1 MELWGTEKYDVSDWG
16 YTKLLEASLHCSF
29 VDMKESIEYDWTHPE
44 PPEFTQ
50 LTCLM
55 CFFSSSGHHCSVWRE
70 TVLLHGSDCRPVAVV
85 HVHRCGRAAVGTG
98 ETRTRTSSILFWK
111 KNGIDAN
118 LFWEQT
124 YWEEDEEVDTLHE
137 VCGSKLLPVTLAL
150 MQGCHHNHRHGNELS
165 TWKQR
170 DSCLRAQRENKLSVS
185 VPLWIHTCTQTHH
198 YMHDPVNMYAHTH
211 THTGLESIHYTEEA
225 WWVQLEGRD
234 WEQRRKD
241 ADRSR
246 SEVCDLF

>member
-1 MELWGTEKYDVSDWG
+1 MTGPIQNHQSSFSWRVS
-16 YTKLLEASLHCSF
+16 
-29 VDMKESIEYDWTHPE
+29 
-44 PPEFTQ
+44 
-50 LTCLM
+50 

-211 THTGLESIHYTEEA
+211 THRSRKHTLYRRSLVGSVGGQRLRTETERCWQKQIWSLWFILENVSNRESVTGCACLLLQLNNEQKS
-225 WWVQLEGRD
+225 VQLH
-234 WEQRRKD
+234 K
-241 ADRSR
+241 
-246 SEVCDLF
+246 